1 MPTKKE
7 LQEQIVELKE
17 VKIYWTLGD
26 GALIVDSL
34 YQETKDLKE
43 QNEKLKEEI
52 SNLKDYNDKLECG
65 LVTFECAECDSL
77 KEQNEKLKAEID
89 ELEEKQVILINTDDI
104 AEVVGEDKEQYRNEC
119 CAYTLGHMILENK
132 KLKERLSIMKATASV
147 HIDDINQIHQ
157 DYGNMVRK
165 LEEEIKKLK
174 ENQ

>member
-7 LQEQIVELKE
+7 LQEQIVELKKNNIAE
-17 VKIYWTLGD
+17 REFFAQIN
-26 GALIVDSL
+26 I
-34 YQETKDLKE
+34 DLKKE
-43 QNEKLKEEI
+43 ITKLKEEI

>member
-7 LQEQIVELKE
+7 LQEQIVE
-17 VKIYWTLGD
+17 
-26 GALIVDSL
+26 
-34 YQETKDLKE
+34 
-43 QNEKLKEEI
+43 LKEEI

-77 KEQNEKLKAEID
+77 KEQNEKLKAENEKIRD
-89 ELEEKQVILINTDDI
+89 EHKKFDEIWKTECITEQDIINMKRQISDQCDLI
-104 AEVVGEDKEQYRNEC
+104 
-119 CAYTLGHMILENK
+119 K
-132 KLKERLSIMKATASV
+132 KLTKMYEEAHTYVADIGNNLDQRVKENEKLKDRLSIMSATASV